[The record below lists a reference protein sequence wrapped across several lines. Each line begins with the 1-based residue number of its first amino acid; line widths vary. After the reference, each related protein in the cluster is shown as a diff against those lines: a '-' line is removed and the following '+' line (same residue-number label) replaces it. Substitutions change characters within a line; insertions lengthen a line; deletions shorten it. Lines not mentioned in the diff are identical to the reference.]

1 MAGRL
6 VTDAPDPGPDSSE
19 PEPEPD
25 ASDQFGAEFRPSRGA
40 NQRQTSEHADRA
52 EPFDWA
58 AITTGAALT
67 LLFAVPADLVKRNL
81 SSGSS
86 WNGLFFAI
94 VLAAFGL
101 GGAVAGRTSQRRYLT
116 VGAVTGLVAITV
128 YLVVGLLARAANG
141 THVQVTS
148 LVFTALLGM
157 CCGMLGADVGAR
169 WRRRHAQGAA
179 S

>member
-1 MAGRL
+1 M
-6 VTDAPDPGPDSSE
+6 TDDPHRPDPRDRPGDSRSGDDAA
-19 PEPEPD
+19 PSREPD
-25 ASDQFGAEFRPSRGA
+25 RGQNSA
-40 NQRQTSEHADRA
+40 A

-67 LLFAVPADLVKRNL
+67 LLFAVPADLVKRDL

-94 VLAAFGL
+94 VLAAFGV
-101 GGAVAGRTSQRRYLT
+101 GGAVAGRTSTRRYLT
-116 VGAVTGLVAITV
+116 VGAVTGLAAVVA
-128 YLVVGLLARAANG
+128 YLVVGLLARVATG
-141 THVQVTS
+141 THVNVTS

>member
-6 VTDAPDPGPDSSE
+6 VTDDPDAE
-19 PEPEPD
+19 PEPESD
-25 ASDQFGAEFRPSRGA
+25 ASGQFGVESRLSRGA
-40 NQRQTSEHADRA
+40 NQRQTSGNG

>member
-1 MAGRL
+1 
-6 VTDAPDPGPDSSE
+6 VTDDADRSDPATPNGSGTGSTSGGPGP
-19 PEPEPD
+19 
-25 ASDQFGAEFRPSRGA
+25 G
-40 NQRQTSEHADRA
+40 A

-58 AITTGAALT
+58 AIATGAALT
-67 LLFAVPADLVKRNL
+67 LLFAVPADLVKRDL

-94 VLAAFGL
+94 VLGAFGL

-116 VGAVTGLVAITV
+116 VGAVTGLGAIAI
-128 YLVVGLLARAANG
+128 YLVVGLAARAATG
-141 THVQVTS
+141 TDVRVTS

-157 CCGMLGADVGAR
+157 CCGMLGADIGAR